1 MSDNYILEINFSS
14 LVLTLASSAW
24 VGMGKIAD
32 PISGEIKKDLKGV
45 KYTIDTLIMLR
56 EKTRGNLT
64 EDEEKVLNNLI
75 SELQANYAETVFSD
89 EKEEAPSEKESK
101 SSTSNDTELK
111 KEDSEKA
118 DLKKEDLRKADLKE
132 ESLKKDKK
140 EKS

>member
-1 MSDNYILEINFSS
+1 MSDDYILEINFSS

-32 PISGEIKKDLKGV
+32 PITGEVKKDLKGV

-89 EKEEAPSEKESK
+89 KKEETIPEEELK
-101 SSTSNDTELK
+101 SSDEAELE
-111 KEDSEKA
+111 KEDSKKA
-118 DLKKEDLRKADLKE
+118 DLKKEDSKKAGSKGE
-132 ESLKKDKK
+132 NEKKDKK